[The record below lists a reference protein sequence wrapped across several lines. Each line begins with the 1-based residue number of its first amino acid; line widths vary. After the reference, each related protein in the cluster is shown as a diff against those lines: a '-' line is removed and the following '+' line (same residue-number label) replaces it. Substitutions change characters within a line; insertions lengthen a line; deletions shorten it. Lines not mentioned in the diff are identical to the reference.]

1 MNNINSKVVTK
12 VKHPVKIMQFGEGNF
27 LRAFVD
33 WIVDEMNK
41 KANFNAG
48 VVVVQP
54 MPFGRCKEL
63 QEADGLYTLYLQGLN
78 NGQVVK
84 QHQVIDCL
92 EECLNPFEQYDGYLE
107 YAKSEDLEYVI
118 SNTTEAGI
126 AFDPNDT
133 DFSKTPNSFP
143 GKLLAFLKARYDH
156 FNGDASKGLE
166 IIPCELIDHNG
177 DTLKEILIKLAN
189 HIGMDTEFVNWVA
202 NANRYYNTLVDRI
215 VPGYP
220 RGEAEEL
227 WKQLGYIDNNMVVGE
242 FFHLW
247 VIDGEHVKELEK
259 KMPTKEAGLNVLFVE
274 SIKPYKERKVK
285 ILNGSHTCLVPVSYL
300 SGIDTV
306 RETIED
312 KQLNKFVLDFIFNE
326 VVPTINIPREQ
337 MDSYANSV
345 LERYGNPFVRHE
357 LMSIALNS
365 VTKYK
370 TRILPTVLQNLNDLK
385 HFPDHALFSLA
396 ALITFYR
403 GLRGEETIR
412 LADDQWAL
420 DMFKELWANFDG
432 SKEACKNIANHV
444 LSLESHWEV
453 NLTQFEGV
461 LDYVSECLYEIT
473 STSMREA
480 LAKMVK

>member
-1 MNNINSKVVTK
+1 MENLSSKLVEK

-27 LRAFVD
+27 LRAFID
-33 WIVDEMNK
+33 WIVDSMNK
-41 KANFNAG
+41 KADFNAG

-54 MPFGRCKEL
+54 MPFGRVKEL
-63 QEADGLYTLYLQGLN
+63 ASADGLYTLYLQGIN
-78 NGQVVK
+78 NGQTVK
-84 QHQVIDCL
+84 THQVIDCL
-92 EECLNPFEQYDGYLE
+92 EDFINPFEEYQKYLD
-107 YAKSEDLEYVI
+107 YAKSEDLEFII

-126 AFDPNDT
+126 AFDPKDT
-133 DFSKTPNSFP
+133 DFTKTPNSFP

-156 FNGDASKGLE
+156 FKGDVKKGLE

-177 DTLKEILIKLAN
+177 DTLKEILVQLAEHN
-189 HIGMDTEFVNWVA
+189 HMDKAFIDWVE

-220 RGEAEEL
+220 RNEDKEL
-227 WKQLGYIDNNMVVGE
+227 WNQLGYVDNNMVVGE
-242 FFHLW
+242 IFHLW
-247 VIDGEHVKELEK
+247 VIDGKTVKDLETK
-259 KMPTKEAGLNVLFVE
+259 LPTAKAGLNVLFVD

-312 KQLNKFVLDFIFNE
+312 KQLNQFVLDFIFSE
-326 VVPTINIPREQ
+326 VVPTINIPRDQ

-370 TRILPTVLQNLNDLK
+370 TRILPTVLQNLEDLK

-396 ALITFYR
+396 ALMVFYR
-403 GLRGEETIR
+403 GKRGEEDIK
-412 LADDQWAL
+412 LADDAWAL
-420 DMFKELWANFDG
+420 DMFKELWADFDG
-432 SKEACKNIANHV
+432 SKAACGKIAQHV
-444 LSLESHWEV
+444 LSLKSHWEV
-453 NLTQFEGV
+453 DLTKYDGV
-461 LDYVSECLYEIT
+461 LEFVTDCLYEIT

-480 LAKMVK
+480 LAKQVK

>member
-1 MNNINSKVVTK
+1 VENLSSKLVKK

-27 LRAFVD
+27 LRAFID
-33 WIVDEMNK
+33 WIVDSMNK
-41 KANFNAG
+41 KADFNAG

-54 MPFGRCKEL
+54 MPFGRVKEL
-63 QEADGLYTLYLQGLN
+63 ASADGLYTLYLQGIN
-78 NGQVVK
+78 NGQTVK
-84 QHQVIDCL
+84 THQVIDCL
-92 EECLNPFEQYDGYLE
+92 EDFINPFEEYQKYLD
-107 YAKSEDLEYVI
+107 YAKSEDLEFII

-126 AFDPNDT
+126 AFEPKDT
-133 DFSKTPNSFP
+133 DFTKTPNSFP

-156 FNGDASKGLE
+156 FKGDVKKGLE

-177 DTLKEILIKLAN
+177 DTLKEILVQLAEHN
-189 HIGMDTEFVNWVA
+189 HMDKAFIDWVE

-220 RGEAEEL
+220 RNEDKEL
-227 WKQLGYIDNNMVVGE
+227 WNQLGYVDNNMVVGE
-242 FFHLW
+242 IFHLW
-247 VIDGEHVKELEK
+247 VIDGKTVKDLETK
-259 KMPTKEAGLNVLFVE
+259 LPTAKAGLNVLFVD

-312 KQLNKFVLDFIFNE
+312 KQLNQFVLDFIFNE
-326 VVPTINIPREQ
+326 VVPTINIPRDQ

-370 TRILPTVLQNLNDLK
+370 TRILPTVLQNLEDLK

-396 ALITFYR
+396 ALMVFYR
-403 GLRGEETIR
+403 GKRGEEDIK
-412 LADDQWAL
+412 LADDAWAL
-420 DMFKELWANFDG
+420 DMFKELWADFDG
-432 SKEACKNIANHV
+432 SKAACGKIAQHV
-444 LSLESHWEV
+444 LSLKSHWEV
-453 NLTQFEGV
+453 DLTKYDGV
-461 LDYVSECLYEIT
+461 LEFVTDCLYEIT

-480 LAKMVK
+480 LAKQVK

>member
-1 MNNINSKVVTK
+1 MENLSSKLVKK

-27 LRAFVD
+27 LRAFID
-33 WIVDEMNK
+33 WIVDSMNK
-41 KANFNAG
+41 KADFNAG

-54 MPFGRCKEL
+54 MPFGRVKEL
-63 QEADGLYTLYLQGLN
+63 ASADGLYTLYLQGIN
-78 NGQVVK
+78 NGQTVK
-84 QHQVIDCL
+84 THQVIDCL
-92 EECLNPFEQYDGYLE
+92 EDFINPFEEYQKYLD
-107 YAKSEDLEYVI
+107 YAKSEDLEFII

-126 AFDPNDT
+126 AFDPKDT
-133 DFSKTPNSFP
+133 DFTKTPNSFP

-156 FNGDASKGLE
+156 FKGDVKKGLE

-177 DTLKEILIKLAN
+177 DTLKEILVQLAEHN
-189 HIGMDTEFVNWVA
+189 HMDKAFIDWVE

-220 RGEAEEL
+220 RNEDKEL
-227 WKQLGYIDNNMVVGE
+227 WNQLGYVDNNMVVGE
-242 FFHLW
+242 IFHLW
-247 VIDGEHVKELEK
+247 VIDGKTVKDLETK
-259 KMPTKEAGLNVLFVE
+259 LPTAKAGLNVLFVD

-312 KQLNKFVLDFIFNE
+312 KQLNQFVLDFIFNE
-326 VVPTINIPREQ
+326 VVPTINIPRDQ

-370 TRILPTVLQNLNDLK
+370 TRILPTVLQNLEDLK

-396 ALITFYR
+396 ALMVFYR
-403 GLRGEETIR
+403 GKRGEEDIK
-412 LADDQWAL
+412 LADDAWAL
-420 DMFKELWANFDG
+420 DMFKELWVDFDG
-432 SKEACKNIANHV
+432 SKAACGKIAQHV
-444 LSLESHWEV
+444 LSLKSHWEV
-453 NLTQFEGV
+453 DLTKYDGV
-461 LDYVSECLYEIT
+461 LEFVTDCLYEIT

-480 LAKMVK
+480 LAKQVK

>member
-1 MNNINSKVVTK
+1 MENISSKVVNK
-12 VKHPVKIMQFGEGNF
+12 VAHPVKVMQFGEGNF

-33 WIVDEMNK
+33 WIIDEMNK

-63 QEADGLYTLYLQGLN
+63 AEADGLYTLYLQGKN
-78 NGQVVK
+78 NGEVVK

-92 EECLNPFEQYDGYLE
+92 EDFINPFEAYDKYLE
-107 YAKSEDLEYVI
+107 YAKSTDLEYII

-126 AFDPNDT
+126 AFDENDT
-133 DFSKTPNSFP
+133 DLTKCPNSFP
-143 GKLLAFLKARYDH
+143 GKLLAFLKARYDF

-177 DTLKEILIKLAN
+177 DTLKEILVKLAN
-189 HIGMDTEFVNWVA
+189 HLGMDEKFVAWLE

-220 RGEAEEL
+220 RNEASQLWEEL
-227 WKQLGYIDNNMVVGE
+227 GYVDQNMVVGE
-242 FFHLW
+242 IFHLW
-247 VIDGEHVKELEK
+247 CIDGEHVRELEK
-259 KMPTKEAGLNVLFVE
+259 KLPTKEAGLNVLFVD

-300 SGIDTV
+300 AGIDAV
-306 RETIED
+306 RQTIED
-312 KQLNKFVLDFIFNE
+312 PQLGIFVREFIFDE
-326 VVPTINIPREQ
+326 VVPTINIPKDQ
-337 MDSYANSV
+337 MVSFGNSV
-345 LERYGNPFVRHE
+345 LERYENPFVHHL

-370 TRILPTVLQNLNDLK
+370 TRILPTVLQNINDLNNLPK
-385 HFPDHALFSLA
+385 HALFGLASL
-396 ALITFYR
+396 IVFYR
-403 GLRGEETIR
+403 GKRGEEDIA

-420 DMFKELWANFDG
+420 DMFKELWTGFDG
-432 SKEACKNIANHV
+432 SKEAVNKIVNHV
-444 LSLESHWEV
+444 LSLESHWDV
-453 NLTQFEGV
+453 DLTKLPGV
-461 LDYVSECLYEIT
+461 EEFVSEAVYEIT
-473 STSMREA
+473 STSVREA
-480 LAKMVK
+480 LQKLVK

>member
-1 MNNINSKVVTK
+1 MENLSSKLVKK

-27 LRAFVD
+27 LRAFID
-33 WIVDEMNK
+33 WIVDSMNK
-41 KANFNAG
+41 KADFNAG

-54 MPFGRCKEL
+54 MPFGRVKEL
-63 QEADGLYTLYLQGLN
+63 ASADGLYTLYLQGIN
-78 NGQVVK
+78 NGQTVK
-84 QHQVIDCL
+84 THQVIDCL
-92 EECLNPFEQYDGYLE
+92 EDFINPFEEYQKYLD
-107 YAKSEDLEYVI
+107 YAKSEDLEFII

-126 AFDPNDT
+126 AFDPKDT
-133 DFSKTPNSFP
+133 DFTKTPNSFP

-156 FNGDASKGLE
+156 FKGDVKKGLE

-177 DTLKEILIKLAN
+177 DTLKEILVQLAEHN
-189 HIGMDTEFVNWVA
+189 HMDKAFIDWVE

-220 RGEAEEL
+220 RNEDKEL
-227 WKQLGYIDNNMVVGE
+227 WNQLGYVDNNMVVGE
-242 FFHLW
+242 IFHLW
-247 VIDGEHVKELEK
+247 VIDGKTVKDLETK
-259 KMPTKEAGLNVLFVE
+259 LPTAKAGLNVLFVD

-300 SGIDTV
+300 SGIDTI

-312 KQLNKFVLDFIFNE
+312 KQLNQFVLDFIFNE
-326 VVPTINIPREQ
+326 VVPTINIPRDQ

-370 TRILPTVLQNLNDLK
+370 TRILPTVLQNLEDLK
-385 HFPDHALFSLA
+385 HFPDHAFFSLA
-396 ALITFYR
+396 ALMVFYR
-403 GLRGEETIR
+403 GKRGEEDIK
-412 LADDQWAL
+412 LADDAWAL
-420 DMFKELWANFDG
+420 DMFKELWADFDG
-432 SKEACKNIANHV
+432 SKAACGKIAQHV
-444 LSLESHWEV
+444 LSLKSHWEV
-453 NLTQFEGV
+453 DLTKYDGV
-461 LDYVSECLYEIT
+461 LEFVTDCLYEIT

-480 LAKMVK
+480 LAKQVK